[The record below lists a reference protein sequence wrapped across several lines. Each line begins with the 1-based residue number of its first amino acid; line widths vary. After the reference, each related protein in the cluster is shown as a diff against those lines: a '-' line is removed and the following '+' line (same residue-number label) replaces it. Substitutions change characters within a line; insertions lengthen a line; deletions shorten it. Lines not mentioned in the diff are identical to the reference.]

1 MGSYFKNRLLLL
13 LVFYFTTTIFSGVVM
28 PTLGVYFIATLIVLS
43 IGVMITKPFLNFL
56 TIKVNFLT
64 YLLMSTLVTIGI
76 TFLLK
81 IFMTGFFIESSE
93 FTGANFDFL
102 QLNGFEITPIFTI
115 ILFSLISAFISAIF
129 YTLDKSD

>member
-1 MGSYFKNRLLLL
+1 MGSYFKNLLLLL
-13 LVFYFTTTIFSGVVM
+13 LVFYFTTAVFSGVVM
-28 PTLGVYFIATLIVLS
+28 PSLVVYFIATLIVLS

-93 FTGANFDFL
+93 FTGVNFDFL

-115 ILFSLISAFISAIF
+115 ILFSLTSAFISAIF